1 MAEGTIYVVDD
12 DDAVRDSLQAL
23 LESNGFLVRAFDSAR
38 AFLAAGPLDAVGCVV
53 SDIRMP
59 EMDGLRLQAELTARG
74 VALPVLF
81 ITGHA
86 DVPVAVTAMKAGAV
100 DFIEK
105 PFEQSLL
112 IGGIERAVRLSREA
126 RHRDGETA
134 DQRRRVDGLT
144 AREREVFV
152 CLAEGKQNKV
162 IGIELGI
169 SPRTVEIH
177 RARVLEKMGARSVSD
192 LVRAALALGLV

>member
-1 MAEGTIYVVDD
+1 MLEATVYIVDD
-12 DDAVRDSLQAL
+12 DDAVRDSLEAL
-23 LESNGFLVRAFDSAR
+23 LESSGYRVAAFDSGAT
-38 AFLAAGPLDAVGCVV
+38 FLNAGPLAAVGCVV

-59 EMDGLRLQAELTARG
+59 GMDGLRLQAELKSRG
-74 VALPVLF
+74 VLLPVLF

-112 IGGIERAVRLSREA
+112 MEGIERAIRLSREVK
-126 RHRDGETA
+126 HRDTEVA
-134 DQRRRVDGLT
+134 EQRRRVEGLT
-144 AREREVFV
+144 GREREVLI
-152 CLAEGKQNKV
+152 CLAEGKQNKT

-177 RARVLEKMGARSVSD
+177 RARVLEKMQARSVSD
-192 LVRAALALGLV
+192 LVRAALALGLL